1 MGRRMTKSDVCFHVE
16 KGEAVD
22 IETVIRLR
30 PWIEDEVKKSHGRF
44 SSTNLITD
52 YDAKREIFGF
62 EIRFN
67 R

>member
-1 MGRRMTKSDVCFHVE
+1 MTKSDVCFHVE